1 MNDCEIQVDL
11 RGFIKSKING
21 NSHTLETALNELI
34 HNSIASNADDIF
46 ILHNNYVNPIIVDN
60 GNGMDKNNM
69 DKLKK
74 FYDSSKRKSGEIGTY
89 NIGLK
94 EALLKIGGKWIILSK
109 KSNTDDIVYC
119 DFNSVDFTTF
129 ANGGEYQNCIDSGY
143 CNKPR
148 QQIFENILDELGLIN
163 KKKESSLYKFSGTV
177 VYQLENNVE
186 DNEEE
191 NQEMYNILY
200 NNLQIKL
207 SQYSCNFKYGS
218 YTISNK
224 HISINDTEL
233 NNISKLDWLLWNQRN
248 SNNSIEFNII
258 PYKTAKNTLFA
269 ISYNNN
275 NYKYNKSKDIYDRLQ
290 SMNSLGQI
298 NIKCNIISES
308 EYKTQELHYK
318 NLNYKSSLNG
328 IILCRN
334 GLNLYDFPNKWDGVF
349 MKDTNSR
356 RYARIFVSFIGSDTL
371 DTLFNILPNK
381 SLFLSQNINKK
392 LKTILELVKSIIY
405 DYLDL
410 DLHFHNSISLNDAF
424 KNVLENFSL
433 DDLNEK
439 VKKIKNLWTTI
450 YMKSIIKTNIL
461 NLSFYKKYKLF
472 TKLQK
477 HYSVNNINIIKK
489 YVDNFK
495 YNFTTYK
502 NESQLLKHILWIQKR
517 YRLLQKYKVFQKLY
531 LPYTISS
538 YYRHLNNNSLFI
550 YFTYLKRQFIKQKL
564 NKYRFVNLYS
574 NVFIKKKYTQFML
587 LKYKFLVRKLES
599 SILIM

>member
-34 HNSIASNADDIF
+34 HNSIASNAEDIF
-46 ILHNNYVNPIIVDN
+46 ILHNNYINPIIVDN
-60 GNGMDKNNM
+60 GDGMDKNNM

-74 FYDSSKRKSGEIGTY
+74 FYDSSKRTIGEIGTY

-119 DFNSVDFTTF
+119 DFNSVAFNNF
-129 ANGGEYQNCIDSGY
+129 ANGSEYQNCIDSGY

-148 QQIFENILDELGLIN
+148 QKIFENILDELGLIN

-177 VYQLENNVE
+177 VYQLENDSE

-191 NQEMYNILY
+191 NEEMYNILY

-207 SQYSCNFKYGS
+207 SEFACNFKYGL
-218 YTISNK
+218 YTFSNK

-248 SNNSIEFNII
+248 QNNSIEFNII

-275 NYKYNKSKDIYDRLQ
+275 IYKYNKSKNIYDKLQ
-290 SMNSLGQI
+290 SMNSVGQI

-308 EYKTQELHYK
+308 EYKIQDLHYK

-328 IILCRN
+328 IMLCRN
-334 GLNLYDFPNKWDGVF
+334 GLNLYDYPNKWDGIF

-356 RYARIFVSFIGSDTL
+356 KYARIFVSFTGSDIL

-381 SLFLSQNINKK
+381 SLFLSSNINKK
-392 LKTILELVKSIIY
+392 LKTILDLVKNIIY

-410 DLHFHNSISLNDAF
+410 DLHLHNSISLNDAF
-424 KNVLENFSL
+424 KNVLENISL

-439 VKKIKNLWTTI
+439 LEKMKDLWNTI
-450 YMKSIIKTNIL
+450 YMKSIIKSNIL
-461 NLSFYKKYKLF
+461 NVSFCKKYKLF
-472 TKLQK
+472 SKLQK
-477 HYSVNNINIIKK
+477 YYNLNNTNIITN

-495 YNFTTYK
+495 YNFSTYK
-502 NESQLLKHILWIQKR
+502 NESQLLKHILWTQKR

-531 LPYTISS
+531 LPYIISS
-538 YYRHLNNNSLFI
+538 YYKHLNNNNLFR

-599 SILIM
+599 NILII